1 MKSFPFF
8 SVSADIFD
16 EVGDQI
22 KSIPGLRAK
31 CLGGG
36 RIEHDP
42 DEKTIKVYG
51 YSQGFGK
58 ADHEVSVSLLRTQY
72 PDYTITFSDD
82 GY

>member
-51 YSQGFGK
+51 YSQCLAKVF
-58 ADHEVSVSLLRTQY
+58 
-72 PDYTITFSDD
+72 I
-82 GY
+82 